1 MSSRGFLDEPNA
13 KCLHP
18 MKDAICTKSGKKK
31 KLFESKHATKAHISC
46 LKHNRRNCLSDIP
59 FISYYYPVGEDKD
72 GLKLYKCVRGTLA
85 LEGLHQ
91 KLRQLVRGF
100 SSSPRFMKALVT
112 VFLGRWNQRIEIEIR
127 GMSKKY
133 DGLYDGNLL
142 DEEIEKMA
150 AWNLDDEPPHS
161 EWISTSSHTSQQVK
175 HLGSLIQHLSV
186 AAIWKLKKIQI
197 H

>member
-18 MKDAICTKSGKKK
+18 MKDAICTKSGK

-127 GMSKKY
+127 GMSK
-133 DGLYDGNLL
+133 
-142 DEEIEKMA
+142 
-150 AWNLDDEPPHS
+150 
-161 EWISTSSHTSQQVK
+161 ISWMRK
-175 HLGSLIQHLSV
+175 
-186 AAIWKLKKIQI
+186 
-197 H
+197 